1 MTSSQWYANI
11 PAGTVVCLQASDML
25 DEDHVNSMSSIK
37 DLMLKYPMSEQLY
50 DGIKRFEFEDKAFN
64 RVMIIGIK

>member
-1 MTSSQWYANI
+1 M
-11 PAGTVVCLQASDML
+11 VCLQASDML

-50 DGIKRFEFEDKAFN
+50 EGVKRFEFEDKAFN

>member
-1 MTSSQWYANI
+1 
-11 PAGTVVCLQASDML
+11 ML